1 MQEYTVKVYTDGSK
15 FWRQNG
21 KLSRLDGP
29 AIEHVSGHKE
39 WYQNDKLHRLDGP
52 AFEDA
57 DGGKS
62 WYIDGKRLTEEEFN
76 DRTSASTS
84 CRNKVEVTLKDVA
97 KVMNIDVDKLR
108 IKEL

>member
-1 MQEYTVKVYTDGSK
+1 MEEYTVTVGDNGDK
-15 FWRQNG
+15 F
-21 KLSRLDGP
+21 
-29 AIEHVSGHKE
+29 